1 MTNIWMDG
9 QHKVT
14 MPELLL
20 LLKNYYYYYHDK
32 KGKMKKEGRVAS

>member
-1 MTNIWMDG
+1 MDG